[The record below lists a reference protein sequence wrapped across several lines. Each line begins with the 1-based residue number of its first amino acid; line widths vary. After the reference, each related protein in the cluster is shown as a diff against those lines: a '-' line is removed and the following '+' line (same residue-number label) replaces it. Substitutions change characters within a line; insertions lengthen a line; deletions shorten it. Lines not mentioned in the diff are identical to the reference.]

1 MEQNNRIVSG
11 EVVEHDELT
20 EQLPLLSLD
29 GKPWYDPNNT
39 TNQTIA
45 VPKKGYGPN
54 KIRLNS
60 NQEAFCQAYCYGG
73 VAAGNASKAYRLA
86 YGRDD
91 RHTASVLLRK
101 PYIVERLEELNRHA
115 IEDAGIT
122 AESWLLRQRRL
133 SEKAEASDN
142 LGVAANFEK
151 LIGQAIGALRT
162 DVQVTVEKQPELQSV
177 MKQISDMI
185 TEEPKLLTLLAS
197 QHPDMQELLGL
208 EGAETKTGPD
218 A

>member
-1 MEQNNRIVSG
+1 MHEKTQVVSG
-11 EVVEHDELT
+11 EVIEHDELT
-20 EQLPLLSLD
+20 EQLPLVSLD
-29 GKPWYDPNNT
+29 NEPWYDPHNRANR
-39 TNQTIA
+39 TIA

-54 KIRLNS
+54 LIRLNP
-60 NQEAFCQAYCYGG
+60 NQEAFCQAYCYSGC
-73 VAAGNASKAYRLA
+73 AAGNASKAYKLA

-162 DVQVTVEKQPELQSV
+162 DVSVTVEKQPELQSV

-197 QHPDMQELLGL
+197 QHPDLQEVLGL
-208 EGAETKTGPD
+208 EDAER
-218 A
+218 AEA